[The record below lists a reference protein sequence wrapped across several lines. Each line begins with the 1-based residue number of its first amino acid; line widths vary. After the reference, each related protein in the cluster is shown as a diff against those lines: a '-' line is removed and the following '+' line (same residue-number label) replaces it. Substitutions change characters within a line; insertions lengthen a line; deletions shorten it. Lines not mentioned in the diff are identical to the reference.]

1 MWKVVNIKEEKMNFE
16 KVMGVEVHVELNT
29 KSKIFCSCSTAFG
42 AEPNTHVCPTCLG
55 MPGALPVLNKEVVSL
70 GIKTGLAL
78 NCKINKTCRMDRKN
92 YFYVDS
98 PKSYQITQDVYP
110 ICRNGYIDIE
120 INNKKKRIG
129 IERIHMEDDAGKLI
143 HKQDGTFIDFNRAG
157 VPLLEI
163 VSKPHMNS
171 SEEVILFLKSLKDI
185 VSSLGVSDCKME
197 EGSFRCDLNIS
208 LKKPED
214 KNLGVRAEIKNINS
228 FKSVEKAI
236 IYEYERQ
243 GNLLESN
250 REVLRETRGW
260 DDSKEK
266 TFTMREKEEGK
277 DYRYFPEGD
286 LATIKISD
294 QWIENIKSNMPEL
307 PEDKLKRYKKEY
319 GLSKEEIE
327 ILISDSNNSSYF
339 EKAARNCKYYK
350 GLYNFFIGDVFAY
363 LKENN
368 LSIRELN
375 MKEEYLA
382 ELINLIFDG
391 KISNNIGKK
400 VFNIILK
407 ENKNPLDIIE
417 EKGLTQNNNKDEI
430 LELIRE
436 VLEQNNDNIQS
447 YKNGKI
453 NLFPWFV
460 GQVMKRSRG
469 KANPKLVKEL
479 MEKELNRK

>member
-1 MWKVVNIKEEKMNFE
+1 MNFE

-171 SEEVILFLKSLKDI
+171 SEEVILFLKSLKDV

-236 IYEYERQ
+236 MYEYERQ
-243 GNLLESN
+243 SNLLKSN

-286 LATIKISD
+286 LVTIKISD

-327 ILISDSNNSSYF
+327 ILISDSNKSSYF
-339 EKAARNCKYYK
+339 EKAARTCKYYK
-350 GLYNFFIGDVFAY
+350 GLYNFFIGEVFAY

-407 ENKNPLDIIE
+407 ENKNPLDIIQ

-447 YKNGKI
+447 YKNGKT

-479 MEKELNRK
+479 MEKELNNK